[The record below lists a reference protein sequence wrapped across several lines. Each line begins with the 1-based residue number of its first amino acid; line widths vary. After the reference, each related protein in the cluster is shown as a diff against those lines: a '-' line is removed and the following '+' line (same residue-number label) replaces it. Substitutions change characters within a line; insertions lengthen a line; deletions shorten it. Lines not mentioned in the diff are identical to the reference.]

1 MKKNNTKSIYM
12 KIGIIVVCA
21 SVLSLGFLSLKENQ
35 KTGDQKTTVTTKKD
49 KKGSANVGDDE
60 FITIV
65 AVGDI
70 MMGTNYPSE
79 SYLPPKDMKLMAPM
93 FEYFKYGD
101 IVFGN
106 LEGTVL
112 NAGGEVKSC
121 SNPSNCYAFRQP
133 EYFLDQLKETGF
145 NMLSVANNHVG
156 DFGATGRKNT
166 IKALTERG
174 FCYAGQTTCPT
185 GIMNVKGLKIGF
197 TAYAPNNGCMSIN
210 DHELMVKTV
219 KQLKSTCDLVI
230 VSFHGG
236 AEGASA
242 SHVPKKTEIFLG
254 ENRGNVTE
262 FARKAIDAGADV
274 VLGHG
279 PHVSRAIDC
288 YKGKFITYSMG
299 NFCTYGRFSLNGS
312 AGIAP
317 LFQLKL
323 KKDGTFVEGKII
335 SITQLGEGGP
345 VFDKNSAALKEIKQ
359 LTLSDFPNSTVVFD
373 EEGNFSFE

>member
-1 MKKNNTKSIYM
+1 M
-12 KIGIIVVCA
+12 KIGIAVA
-21 SVLSLGFLSLKENQ
+21 VL
-35 KTGDQKTTVTTKKD
+35 TVTAIGFISYNNDAKNKQETVQSKINPKK
-49 KKGSANVGDDE
+49 KKFESNNDE

-79 SYLPPKDMKLMAPM
+79 SYLPPKDVKLMAPM
-93 FEYFKYGD
+93 LEYFKFGD

-112 NAGGEVKSC
+112 NSGGEVKSC
-121 SNPSNCYAFRQP
+121 SNPSTCYAFRQP
-133 EYFLDQLKETGF
+133 EYFLDQLKEAGF

-174 FCYAGQTTCPT
+174 FCFAGQTSCPT
-185 GIMNVKGLKIGF
+185 GVMNVKGMKIGF
-197 TAYAPNNGCMSIN
+197 TAYAPNNGCMSLN

-219 KQLKSTCDLVI
+219 KQLKSTCDIVI

-242 SHVPKKTEIFLG
+242 SHVPKKTEMFLG

-274 VLGHG
+274 ILGHG

-299 NFCTYGRFSLNGS
+299 NFCTYGRFNLKGS

-323 KKDGTFVEGKII
+323 KKDGTFVEGKIV
-335 SITQLGEGGP
+335 SIIQIGEGGP
-345 VFDKNSAALKEIKQ
+345 IPDKNLSVLKEIKE
-359 LTLSDFPNSTVVFD
+359 LTLSDFPTSTVKFD
-373 EEGNFSFE
+373 EEGYFSFK

>member
-1 MKKNNTKSIYM
+1 M

-373 EEGNFSFE
+373 EEGNFSFK

>member
-1 MKKNNTKSIYM
+1 M
-12 KIGIIVVCA
+12 KIGIIVVFA
-21 SVLSLGFLSLKENQ
+21 SVLSLGYVSLDVNQ
-35 KTGDQKTTVTTKKD
+35 KIRDQNTTVSTKKI
-49 KKGSANVGDDE
+49 KKGSTNVDDDE

-70 MMGTNYPSE
+70 MMGTNYPNE
-79 SYLPPKDMKLMAPM
+79 SYLPPRDVKLMAPM
-93 FEYFKYGD
+93 IEYFKFGD

-121 SNPSNCYAFRQP
+121 SNPSTCYAFRQP
-133 EYFLDQLKETGF
+133 EYFLDQLKEAGF

-156 DFGATGRKNT
+156 DFGTTGRKNT
-166 IKALTERG
+166 IKALTDRG
-174 FCYAGQTTCPT
+174 FCFAGQTTCPT

-219 KQLKSTCDLVI
+219 KQLKSACDLVI

-242 SHVPKKTEIFLG
+242 THVPKKTEIFLG

-279 PHVSRAIDC
+279 PHVSRAIDY
-288 YKGKFITYSMG
+288 YKGKFISYSMG
-299 NFCTYGRFSLNGS
+299 NFCTYGRFSLKGS

-335 SITQLGEGGP
+335 SIAQLGEGGP

-359 LTLSDFPNSTVVFD
+359 LTLSDFPDSKAVFD
-373 EEGNFSFE
+373 EEGNFSFK

>member
-1 MKKNNTKSIYM
+1 M
-12 KIGIIVVCA
+12 KIGIIVVFT
-21 SVLSLGFLSLKENQ
+21 SVLSLGFLSFQGNQ
-35 KTGDQKTTVTTKKD
+35 NKDDQKTSVETKKSN
-49 KKGSANVGDDE
+49 KGNSNINDDE

-79 SYLPPKDMKLMAPM
+79 NYLPPKDVKLLSPM
-93 FEYFKYGD
+93 YEYFKYGD

-112 NAGGEVKSC
+112 NSGGEVKSC
-121 SNPSNCYAFRQP
+121 SNPTNCYAFRQP
-133 EYFLDQLKETGF
+133 EYFLDQLKEAGF

-166 IKALTERG
+166 IKALTDRG
-174 FCYAGQTTCPT
+174 FCFAGQTTCPT

-210 DHELMVKTV
+210 DHDLMVKTV

-335 SITQLGEGGP
+335 SIAQLGEGGP

-359 LTLSDFPNSTVVFD
+359 LTLSDFPNNKVVFD
-373 EEGNFSFE
+373 DEGNFSFK